1 MPLSIEDVQPLLVL
15 QQIDLE
21 IRQKQKQL
29 DALPQRAQIAEARR
43 KRAQIQEK
51 GEQVSALR
59 ANVER
64 ELEHQRFE
72 DAQLAEKQEQTQEKI
87 TSESGDYRAVEAL
100 TQELEGFAQRRTALA
115 EKIGG
120 LKTRKAQVDQVA
132 AQVDAALAAINA
144 QEQKAVESFQ
154 QEGGALTEAIAR
166 AQAVREDRAAPRG
179 RRHCAPGRPAVHG
192 MPQYDRGQPD
202 APDSPRGAAVHVPAL
217 RTPACGRVRRR
228 FHEGCGS
235 GRPGTSGGFG
245 HACSRRG
252 VLFPCGAG
260 GRSGTRSPE
269 DGLSARPRQNHPH
282 EVLPPPFA

>member
-1 MPLSIEDVQPLLVL
+1 MRCRSARRL
-15 QQIDLE
+15 
-21 IRQKQKQL
+21 RK
-29 DALPQRAQIAEARR
+29 RAR

-87 TSESGDYRAVEAL
+87 ASESGDYRAVEAL
-100 TQELEGFAQRRTALA
+100 TKELEGFAQRRTALA

-166 AQAVREDRAAPRG
+166 AQAAREDLAGKSGLRHPCSLREDRAAPCG
-179 RRHCAPGRPAVHG
+179 RRHLRAWKA
-192 MPQYDRGQPD
+192 
-202 APDSPRGAAVHVPAL
+202 SGA
-217 RTPACGRVRRR
+217 R
-228 FHEGCGS
+228 
-235 GRPGTSGGFG
+235 
-245 HACSRRG
+245 HAAIR
-252 VLFPCGAG
+252 
-260 GRSGTRSPE
+260 
-269 DGLSARPRQNHPH
+269 
-282 EVLPPPFA
+282 

>member
-166 AQAVREDRAAPRG
+166 AQAAREDLAGKVDADILARYEKTAQRLAGVGIARLEG
-179 RRHCAPGRPAVHG
+179 QRCTACRNTIEDNR
-192 MPQYDRGQPD
+192 MPQIRRE
-202 APDSPRGAAVHVPAL
+202 APLSACPH
-217 RTPACGRVRRR
+217 CGRLLVV
-228 FHEGCGS
+228 G
-235 GRPGTSGGFG
+235 
-245 HACSRRG
+245 
-252 VLFPCGAG
+252 
-260 GRSGTRSPE
+260 
-269 DGLSARPRQNHPH
+269 
-282 EVLPPPFA
+282 

>member
-87 TSESGDYRAVEAL
+87 ASESGDYRAVEAL
-100 TQELEGFAQRRTALA
+100 TKELEGFAQRRTALA
-115 EKIGG
+115 EKIGR

-154 QEGGALTEAIAR
+154 QEGGARRPRGKSGLR
-166 AQAVREDRAAPRG
+166 HPCSLREDRAAPCG

-202 APDSPRGAAVHVPAL
+202 APDSPRGAVVHLPAL
-217 RTPACGRVRRR
+217 RTPARGRVRRR

-235 GRPGTSGGFG
+235 GRPGTPGGFG
-245 HACSRRG
+245 HACG
-252 VLFPCGAG
+252 
-260 GRSGTRSPE
+260 
-269 DGLSARPRQNHPH
+269 
-282 EVLPPPFA
+282 